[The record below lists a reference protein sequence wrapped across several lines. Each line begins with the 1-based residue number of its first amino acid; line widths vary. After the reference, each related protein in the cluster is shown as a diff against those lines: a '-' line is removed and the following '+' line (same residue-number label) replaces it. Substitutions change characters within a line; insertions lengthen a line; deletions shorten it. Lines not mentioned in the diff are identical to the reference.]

1 VVISIVLAAFLSMT
15 YAPWMAGYTE
25 SVEDKNPALVGT
37 GLALWGWIL
46 RVTVGVS
53 FIFLPLVINSVN
65 PVVNNL
71 QYAQTKPTGSAPFN
85 VQAFQVA
92 HPKSVAFAEKNASW
106 LKVLSEPQNA
116 PVVAAANANA
126 SAANLAALNKA
137 VGPVV
142 FAKVVANV
150 NELKTLVVPYQSELT
165 YLSAHQSALLALQD
179 GVARSAKQW
188 QHWFWVC
195 LVGMVL
201 FIPTI
206 WLARGRWSPARARK
220 DQQQHAADV
229 DRELHELVGAGAGAA
244 ATTSTSA

>member
-1 VVISIVLAAFLSMT
+1 MASFLSMT
-15 YAPWMAGYTE
+15 YAPWMAAYTE
-25 SVEDKNPALVGT
+25 NVEDRNPALVGT

-46 RVTVGVS
+46 RVVVGVS

-71 QYAQTKPTGSAPFN
+71 VYAETSPNGTAPFN
-85 VQAFQVA
+85 VQAFQVE

-106 LKVLSEPQNA
+106 LSVLSEPQNA
-116 PVVAAANANA
+116 AAVAAANSNPT
-126 SAANLAALNKA
+126 AANLAALNKA
-137 VGPVV
+137 VGPAV

-165 YLSAHQSALLALQD
+165 YLSHHQSALLALED
-179 GVARSAKQW
+179 GVSRSAKQW
-188 QHWFWVC
+188 QHWFYVC
-195 LVGMVL
+195 LGGMVL

-206 WLARGRWSPARARK
+206 WLARGRWSPGRARK
-220 DQQQHAADV
+220 DERQHEADV
-229 DRELHELVGAGAGAA
+229 DRELSELLGAGAGAA